1 MFNWKINQEISDVES
16 VKLRIIFEYCGGIV
30 WKLVITKE
38 ISCIKWLIKNVC
50 KIEYQMI
57 YYWHNKKQDGDRTL
71 Q

>member
-38 ISCIKWLIKNVC
+38 KSCIKWLIKNV
-50 KIEYQMI
+50 
-57 YYWHNKKQDGDRTL
+57 
-71 Q
+71 